1 MIEEIIDNEEDEGRS
16 KKSWTLEPLEEK
28 VGTNYVKWRWGWKT
42 GMGKVPIQYNI
53 NSLFSGT
60 SDVAANSYLGTYTN
74 CNSTK
79 QKLILSLAHSQTER
93 KIYCPKILLF
103 IFKHEK
109 RHFLRS
115 SLPPPQSSSMFVIF
129 FTDGKLEIAA
139 DEGGVSNYKTNLL
152 AILLWVT

>member
-60 SDVAANSYLGTYTN
+60 SDIAANSYLRTYTN

-79 QKLILSLAHSQTER
+79 NIN
-93 KIYCPKILLF
+93 P
-103 IFKHEK
+103 
-109 RHFLRS
+109 
-115 SLPPPQSSSMFVIF
+115 
-129 FTDGKLEIAA
+129 
-139 DEGGVSNYKTNLL
+139 VSCTFSNRAENLL
-152 AILLWVT
+152 SKNIIIYF